1 MAGSGGSARWDW
13 LWAVAALVAI
23 GLALFQL
30 LKDERGIEREAVTID
45 ETPATIFRPASEA
58 TGPVV
63 LVSHGFAGSRP
74 LMDPFAL
81 TLAGNGYTVVSF
93 DYLGHGRNPRPLHG
107 DITAQDGAAQA
118 LVEQTQRVADYA
130 RAELMGE
137 DEPMAVLGHSMA
149 SNIIVR
155 FAQQRDDVVATVGVS
170 MFAPT
175 VDAETPANLMSVVGG
190 FERRL
195 QEEGQ
200 RVVAMAFDDLEPD
213 QVEMGRTYGSFAE
226 GNARRIAVAPG
237 VEHVAVLYS
246 QTSLQEALAWLDQA
260 FEREGEGWVAARGPW
275 VALLLASIIALA
287 RPAARLLP
295 RVGQGEY
302 GAGAGWR
309 RLAVVA
315 GIPALATPLVLAP
328 VPTDFLP
335 VVIGDYVAVHFAL
348 FGLLSAALL
357 WWTAGCPGPRGMVA
371 ALGLRG
377 GAGWRWLLGVTAVLA
392 YCLVILGVV
401 LDQFVTVFYPSWERL
416 PLILAIAAGTLPF
429 FLADEWLTRGT
440 GMRRGAYAVTK
451 VLFLVSLGLAV
462 ALDPEGLFFL
472 LLIVPVVVVF
482 FAVYG
487 LFSRWVYRHTGHPL
501 VAGLANAV
509 AFAWALG
516 VTFPMLGGPAG

>member
-1 MAGSGGSARWDW
+1 MAGSGRSARWD
-13 LWAVAALVAI
+13 L
-23 GLALFQL
+23 GLALAALIAIGVALHQL
-30 LKDERGIEREAVTID
+30 FGDEVGIEREALTIAD
-45 ETPATIFRPASEA
+45 TPATIYRPEA
-58 TGPVV
+58 GQPGPVV

-118 LVEQTQRVADYA
+118 LVEQTERVADYA

-137 DEPMAVLGHSMA
+137 AEPMAVLGHSMA

-175 VDAETPANLMSVVGG
+175 VDAETPANVMSVVGG

-200 RVVAMAFDDLEPD
+200 RVVAMAFAELEPED
-213 QVEMGRTYGSFAE
+213 VEFGRTYGDF
-226 GNARRIAVAPG
+226 GDGTARRIAVAPG
-237 VEHVAVLYS
+237 VEHVGVLYS
-246 QTSLQEALAWLDQA
+246 QVSLKEAVAWLDQA
-260 FEREGEGWVAARGPW
+260 FERDSDGWVAARGPW
-275 VALLLASIIALA
+275 VALLLAAVITLA

-295 RVGQGEY
+295 RVAVVGQ

-315 GIPALATPLVLAP
+315 GVPALATPLVLAP

-335 VVIGDYVAVHFAL
+335 VVIGDYVAIHFGVY
-348 FGLLSAALL
+348 GLLSTVLL
-357 WWTAGCPGPRGMVA
+357 WWTAGRPGVRDIA
-371 ALGLRG
+371 AAVGVSGRTG
-377 GAGWRWLLGVTAVLA
+377 GRWLLGAAAVTA
-392 YCLVILGVV
+392 YCLVILGAV
-401 LDQFVTVFYPSWERL
+401 LDQFVTVFYPSIERL
-416 PLILAIAAGTLPF
+416 PLMLAMVAGTLPY
-429 FLADEWLTRGT
+429 FLADEWLSRGQ
-440 GMRRGAYAVTK
+440 GMRRGAYAATK

-462 ALDPEGLFFL
+462 ALDPQGLFFL

>member
-1 MAGSGGSARWDW
+1 MLGGRGTAWRDLGLAGI
-13 LWAVAALVAI
+13 ALAAI
-23 GLALFQL
+23 GLALYQL
-30 LKDERGIEREAVTID
+30 LSDEAGIEREALTID
-45 ETPATIFRPASEA
+45 QTPATIYRPAAEEA
-58 TGPVV
+58 GPVV

-74 LMDPFAL
+74 LMEPFAL

-118 LVEQTQRVADYA
+118 LVDQTERVAEYV

-137 DEPMAVLGHSMA
+137 DDKLAVLGHSMA

-155 FAQQRDDVVATVGVS
+155 FAQQRDDVLATVGVS

-175 VDAETPANLMSVVGG
+175 VDAETPGNLMSVVGG

-200 RVVAMAFDDLEPD
+200 RVVAMAFDDLQPEE
-213 QVEMGRTYGSFAE
+213 VEIGRTYGDFPD
-226 GNARRIAVAPG
+226 GTARRIAVAPG

-246 QTSLQEALAWLDQA
+246 QVSLEEAVSWLDQA
-260 FEREGEGWVAARGPW
+260 FGRDSERWVAARGPW
-275 VALLLASIIALA
+275 VALLLAAVIALA
-287 RPAARLLP
+287 RPGARLLP
-295 RVGQGEY
+295 RVSAAGR

-315 GIPALATPLVLAP
+315 GIPALATPLLLAP

-335 VVIGDYVAVHFAL
+335 VVIGDYVAIHFAL
-348 FGLLSAALL
+348 FGALSAALL
-357 WWTAGCPGPRGMVA
+357 WWTAGRPGPRGIA
-371 ALGLRG
+371 AAIALGG
-377 GAGWRWLLGVTAVLA
+377 GAGRRWLLGAAAVIG
-392 YCLVILGVV
+392 YCLLVLGAV
-401 LDQFVTVFYPSWERL
+401 LDQFVTVFYPAVERL
-416 PLILAIAAGTLPF
+416 PLLLAMVAGTLPY
-429 FLADEWLTRGT
+429 FLADEWLTRGQ
-440 GMRRGAYAVTK
+440 GMRRGVYPATK

-462 ALDPEGLFFL
+462 ALDPDGLFFL
-472 LLIVPVVVVF
+472 LLIVPVVLVF
-482 FAVYG
+482 FLVYG

-516 VTFPMLGGPAG
+516 VTFPMLGGAAG